1 MAISQAA
8 AAPALRLFFALWPD
22 KAARKALAQLAVE
35 IARDGHGRVPRE
47 SNLHL
52 TLAFLGD
59 VPAQRIDALVALGAR
74 VSATSGPFPL
84 ALERVGGTS
93 YRIAWIAPAEIAEPL
108 HALQSALAEA
118 LAAEDFP
125 RERRMFRPHV
135 TLARDCTRSTRHGR
149 IPPIGWRVER
159 LSLVASTLQSGG
171 SEYREIGGWPLGAPG

>member
-1 MAISQAA
+1 MAISQADA
-8 AAPALRLFFALWPD
+8 ASSLRLFFALWPD
-22 KAARKALAQLAVE
+22 KAARRALAQLALEV
-35 IARDGHGRVPRE
+35 ARDGHGRAPRE

-59 VPAQRIDALVALGAR
+59 VPARRLDALVALGER
-74 VSATSGPFPL
+74 VSATSRPFPL

-108 HALQSALAEA
+108 HGLHSGLAQA

-135 TLARDCTRSTRHGR
+135 TLARDCTRSTHHGR

-171 SEYREIGGWPLGAPG
+171 SDYREIGTWPLGVPG